1 MISCRLLQMIGSFYT
16 QADKTPGGLVLR
28 ALKPFARDIQNP
40 GMISQM
46 HNGTMLAILYKVIEA
61 SLNGFSRARMQ
72 MENDLKLRAATYSH
86 SEMEG
91 FLSKIPIGKIDH

>member
-1 MISCRLLQMIGSFYT
+1 MIASLNP
-16 QADKTPGGLVLR
+16 QAEKTPVVLVLK

-61 SLNGFSRARMQ
+61 SLNGYSQVRMQ
-72 MENDLKLRAATYSH
+72 TENDLKLRAATYLH
-86 SEMEG
+86 SAVER
-91 FLSKIPIGKIDH
+91 FLSKIPIEKIDH